1 MRAMRATTRYR
12 AFSPV
17 RARQSPKVR
26 SPTAA
31 AARSNKNFRHSR
43 AGGNPSCSGVSAMS
57 QTRVD
62 AYEVFY
68 SSNSFAPRIGLK
80 NAGVFVGQMIFMPNG
95 SQLPPDASVNG
106 QVNLYY
112 RLDDFQNAID

>member
-1 MRAMRATTRYR
+1 
-12 AFSPV
+12 
-17 RARQSPKVR
+17 
-26 SPTAA
+26 
-31 AARSNKNFRHSR
+31 
-43 AGGNPSCSGVSAMS
+43 MS

-80 NAGVFVGQMIFMPNG
+80 NAGVFVGQLIFMPNG

-112 RLDDFQNAID
+112 RLDDFQNAIDLLRNEKPIYLYFNGSGGGNENGIKTMAEKIGEGEIAPDK

>member
-1 MRAMRATTRYR
+1 
-12 AFSPV
+12 
-17 RARQSPKVR
+17 
-26 SPTAA
+26 
-31 AARSNKNFRHSR
+31 
-43 AGGNPSCSGVSAMS
+43 MS

-112 RLDDFQNAID
+112 RLDDFQNAIDLLRNEKPIYLYFNGSGGGNENGIKTMAEKVGEGEIAPDK